1 MMKFKK
7 FLAAAMMGTM
17 MFGMVAAALPVSYAY
32 AAETEVYRNDI
43 TLSFD
48 YEDLSVTVSS
58 EKDTYIKLE
67 VLKLS
72 GETIKGVGSFYSYKL
87 ENGTITIDLSFLSLS
102 KDCMICVRGDSDLM
116 AKRTEP
122 VKIAKQE
129 KKPSIKYGA
138 QEDSTKPGS
147 LSIKNSFTLR
157 GADFDPALYQYKPLY
172 GTSWNNMSELP
183 IDTLSIAGTTLM
195 IRKAFVETAGSEN
208 VASAE
213 AKVKIA
219 AAPKAPKAT
228 VDYKKGV
235 VTIPN
240 KTEYKVI
247 YASGENDSASTTEAS
262 MKVTETPLYVST
274 NSGNTQIT
282 ADNVATYFD
291 VSPDGTVTLK
301 EDSTATFYSDKES
314 TTPVTL
320 TTDNIPTY
328 ITGIPASTSSSATMT
343 ETAAWKPVS
352 TKVSLSPKNIL
363 KESGITDP
371 ETQDKLLESGFIVAI
386 RTAYDGQKKKAA
398 SSINFVTIGETAKS
412 ETIEGEDGIKVGEA
426 TFKWAFGD
434 NDKVTFTATNG
445 VFEYADSEDST
456 RWTKVSGSKT
466 VSVTS
471 GTTIYVRRM
480 GDKASS
486 LLPSD
491 ITPVKLEKAEK
502 PAAVAN
508 VTVSVKDGES
518 TTVTKPTD
526 TTSITVE
533 FVATVTDTDG
543 AELTGQT
550 ITWKLDDASS
560 TDAGVTLDKTTG
572 SITITKEVTVEE
584 VTVTATAGEKSGSCK
599 ITIQNTPAS

>member
-1 MMKFKK
+1 
-7 FLAAAMMGTM
+7 
-17 MFGMVAAALPVSYAY
+17 
-32 AAETEVYRNDI
+32 
-43 TLSFD
+43 
-48 YEDLSVTVSS
+48 
-58 EKDTYIKLE
+58 
-67 VLKLS
+67 
-72 GETIKGVGSFYSYKL
+72 
-87 ENGTITIDLSFLSLS
+87 
-102 KDCMICVRGDSDLM
+102 
-116 AKRTEP
+116 
-122 VKIAKQE
+122 
-129 KKPSIKYGA
+129 
-138 QEDSTKPGS
+138 
-147 LSIKNSFTLR
+147 
-157 GADFDPALYQYKPLY
+157 
-172 GTSWNNMSELP
+172 
-183 IDTLSIAGTTLM
+183 
-195 IRKAFVETAGSEN
+195 
-208 VASAE
+208 
-213 AKVKIA
+213 
-219 AAPKAPKAT
+219 
-228 VDYKKGV
+228 
-235 VTIPN
+235 
-240 KTEYKVI
+240 
-247 YASGENDSASTTEAS
+247 
-262 MKVTETPLYVST
+262 
-274 NSGNTQIT
+274 
-282 ADNVATYFD
+282 
-291 VSPDGTVTLK
+291 
-301 EDSTATFYSDKES
+301 
-314 TTPVTL
+314 
-320 TTDNIPTY
+320 
-328 ITGIPASTSSSATMT
+328 MT

-466 VSVTS
+466 ISVTS

-480 GDKASS
+480 GDKTSS

>member
-1 MMKFKK
+1 
-7 FLAAAMMGTM
+7 MMGTM
-17 MFGMVAAALPVSYAY
+17 MFGMVATALPVSYAY

-72 GETIKGVGSFYSYKL
+72 GDTIKGVGSFYSYKL

-147 LSIKNSFTLR
+147 LSIKNSFMLR

-195 IRKAFVETAGSEN
+195 IRKASVETAGSEN
-208 VASAE
+208 VAGAE

-262 MKVTETPLYVST
+262 MEVTDTPLYVST
-274 NSGNTQIT
+274 DNGNTKTQIT
-282 ADNVATYFD
+282 ADNVTTYFD
-291 VSPDGTVTLK
+291 VSSDGTVTLK
-301 EDSTATFYSDKES
+301 ENNTVIFYSAENG
-314 TTPVTL
+314 TTVTL
-320 TTDNIPTY
+320 TSANIPTY

-434 NDKVTFTATNG
+434 NDKVTFTASNG

-456 RWTKVSGSKT
+456 RWTKVSESKT

-526 TTSITVE
+526 ATSITVE

-550 ITWKLDDASS
+550 ITWKLDDTSS
-560 TDAGVTLDKTTG
+560 ADAGVTLDKTTG
-572 SITITKEVTVEE
+572 SITITKDVNVEE

-599 ITIQNTPAS
+599 ITIQSSTAS

>member
-1 MMKFKK
+1 
-7 FLAAAMMGTM
+7 
-17 MFGMVAAALPVSYAY
+17 
-32 AAETEVYRNDI
+32 
-43 TLSFD
+43 
-48 YEDLSVTVSS
+48 
-58 EKDTYIKLE
+58 
-67 VLKLS
+67 
-72 GETIKGVGSFYSYKL
+72 
-87 ENGTITIDLSFLSLS
+87 
-102 KDCMICVRGDSDLM
+102 
-116 AKRTEP
+116 
-122 VKIAKQE
+122 
-129 KKPSIKYGA
+129 
-138 QEDSTKPGS
+138 
-147 LSIKNSFTLR
+147 
-157 GADFDPALYQYKPLY
+157 
-172 GTSWNNMSELP
+172 
-183 IDTLSIAGTTLM
+183 M

-247 YASGENDSASTTEAS
+247 YASGENDSALTTEAS
-262 MKVTETPLYVST
+262 
-274 NSGNTQIT
+274 
-282 ADNVATYFD
+282 
-291 VSPDGTVTLK
+291 
-301 EDSTATFYSDKES
+301 
-314 TTPVTL
+314 
-320 TTDNIPTY
+320 
-328 ITGIPASTSSSATMT
+328 ATMA

-352 TKVSLSPKNIL
+352 TKASLSPKNIL

-371 ETQDKLLESGFIVAI
+371 ETQDKLLESGFIIAI

-398 SSINFVTIGETAKS
+398 SSINFVTIGKTAKS
-412 ETIEGEDGIKVGEA
+412 ETIEGEDGIKVGDA

-434 NDKVTFTATNG
+434 NGKVKFTASNG

-518 TTVTKPTD
+518 TTVTLFHALILPLPTLPKLYTYHSHPNFSSFFSDKLQTPKMRRSLYPPAHFTISHILPNFCKFNSINLFPANLKP
-526 TTSITVE
+526 
-533 FVATVTDTDG
+533 
-543 AELTGQT
+543 L
-550 ITWKLDDASS
+550 
-560 TDAGVTLDKTTG
+560 
-572 SITITKEVTVEE
+572 
-584 VTVTATAGEKSGSCK
+584 
-599 ITIQNTPAS
+599 

>member
-17 MFGMVAAALPVSYAY
+17 MFGMVATALPVSYAY

-247 YASGENDSASTTEAS
+247 YASEENNSTTR
-262 MKVTETPLYVST
+262 ET
-274 NSGNTQIT
+274 
-282 ADNVATYFD
+282 
-291 VSPDGTVTLK
+291 
-301 EDSTATFYSDKES
+301 
-314 TTPVTL
+314 
-320 TTDNIPTY
+320 
-328 ITGIPASTSSSATMT
+328 STSSSATMT

-434 NDKVTFTATNG
+434 NDKVTFTATKG

-466 VSVTS
+466 ISVTS

-480 GDKASS
+480 GDKTSS

-502 PAAVAN
+502 PAAVAS

-526 TTSITVE
+526 ATSITVE

-550 ITWKLDDASS
+550 ITWKLDDTSS
-560 TDAGVTLDKTTG
+560 ADAGVTLDKTTG

-599 ITIQNTPAS
+599 ITIQSTPAS

>member
-1 MMKFKK
+1 MVVQHNMQAMNANRMLGITAGQQAKSTEKLSSGYKINRAADNAAGLAISEKMRKQIRDLDQTSSNAQDGISAVQTAEGALNEVQDMLQRMNELAVQAANGTNSVSDRQSIQDEIDQLTTEIDRVSETTKFNETYLLRGDNTAPKK
-7 FLAAAMMGTM
+7 FSFNYGQIAEGTGKGATVV
-17 MFGMVAAALPVSYAY
+17 FGSDPDD
-32 AAETEVYRNDI
+32 AESGADPATG
-43 TLSFD
+43 LQ
-48 YEDLSVTVSS
+48 LSVVFAGSDDS
-58 EKDTYIKLE
+58 EVE
-67 VLKLS
+67 
-72 GETIKGVGSFYSYKL
+72 E
-87 ENGTITIDLSFLSLS
+87 
-102 KDCMICVRGDSDLM
+102 
-116 AKRTEP
+116 
-122 VKIAKQE
+122 IADAADQN
-129 KKPSIKYGA
+129 A
-138 QEDSTKPGS
+138 
-147 LSIKNSFTLR
+147 FTLR

-247 YASGENDSASTTEAS
+247 YASGENDSATR
-262 MKVTETPLYVST
+262 ET
-274 NSGNTQIT
+274 
-282 ADNVATYFD
+282 
-291 VSPDGTVTLK
+291 
-301 EDSTATFYSDKES
+301 
-314 TTPVTL
+314 
-320 TTDNIPTY
+320 
-328 ITGIPASTSSSATMT
+328 SATMT

-352 TKVSLSPKNIL
+352 TKASLSPKNIL

-445 VFEYADSEDST
+445 DFEYADSEDST

-491 ITPVKLEKAEK
+491 ITPVKFEKAEK
-502 PAAVAN
+502 PAAVAS
-508 VTVSVKDGES
+508 VTVSVKNGES

-526 TTSITVE
+526 ATNITVE

-550 ITWKLDDASS
+550 ITWKLDDTSS
-560 TDAGVTLDKTTG
+560 ADAGVTLDKTTG
-572 SITITKEVTVEE
+572 SITITKDVTVKE

-599 ITIQNTPAS
+599 ITIATNP

>member
-1 MMKFKK
+1 M
-7 FLAAAMMGTM
+7 
-17 MFGMVAAALPVSYAY
+17 
-32 AAETEVYRNDI
+32 
-43 TLSFD
+43 
-48 YEDLSVTVSS
+48 
-58 EKDTYIKLE
+58 
-67 VLKLS
+67 
-72 GETIKGVGSFYSYKL
+72 

-247 YASGENDSASTTEAS
+247 YASGENDSALTTEAS
-262 MKVTETPLYVST
+262 
-274 NSGNTQIT
+274 
-282 ADNVATYFD
+282 
-291 VSPDGTVTLK
+291 
-301 EDSTATFYSDKES
+301 
-314 TTPVTL
+314 
-320 TTDNIPTY
+320 
-328 ITGIPASTSSSATMT
+328 ATMA

-352 TKVSLSPKNIL
+352 TKASLSPKNIL

-398 SSINFVTIGETAKS
+398 SSINFVTIGKTAKS
-412 ETIEGEDGIKVGEA
+412 ETIEGEDGIKVGDA
-426 TFKWAFGD
+426 TFKWAFED
-434 NDKVTFTATNG
+434 NGKVKFTASNG

-508 VTVSVKDGES
+508 VTVSVKDSGS

-533 FVATVTDTDG
+533 
-543 AELTGQT
+543 
-550 ITWKLDDASS
+550 
-560 TDAGVTLDKTTG
+560 
-572 SITITKEVTVEE
+572 
-584 VTVTATAGEKSGSCK
+584 
-599 ITIQNTPAS
+599 NP